1 MTRHRSAGK
10 IETKDSGF
18 PGTLCCIPIKK
29 RVFTTDYIDELLL
42 FQVSEYLSGLV
53 KVFGTEEIVEEISN
67 EVSTELPPSYD
78 AVSSIASV
86 SLTGATASVAASMG
100 STVGGQMGASG
111 YTPVPSY
118 TQPYTRLDSHET
130 TI

>member
-1 MTRHRSAGK
+1 M
-10 IETKDSGF
+10 
-18 PGTLCCIPIKK
+18 
-29 RVFTTDYIDELLL
+29 
-42 FQVSEYLSGLV
+42 SEYLSGLV

-67 EVSTELPPSYD
+67 EVSSELPPSYD

-86 SLTGATASVAASMG
+86 SIAAASVPVATSMG
-100 STVGGQMGASG
+100 SSTMGGHTGAAG
-111 YTPVPSY
+111 YTTSY